1 MDELNKQSNVF
12 DYLIWRGDLS
22 FKESKINEIDI
33 VVLTQISILDLK
45 GIVPSIDEDQSIS
58 IYDAYEAFHKDER
71 DKKKIG
77 LIIPS
82 TIIRAFNKLHKL
94 HRFKHIEAMHYLED
108 ISLEDEMQISATT
121 FKISDDEYLICFS
134 GTDDTIIGW
143 KENFNMMYKFP
154 VPAQVC
160 ACDYVNKVA
169 SKHPNAKFYI
179 AGHSKGG
186 NMALYSTYTC
196 ELDVFKRIV
205 STFNYDGPGLST
217 KDESF
222 FDESRTKKILTIVP
236 QSSVVG
242 VLFDH
247 KEKIVYIRS
256 IQDGAYQHDVFSW
269 LVKGADF
276 VYEKDLT
283 REGRAIRDKTKEV
296 MSEMSELEKE
306 KFANNLYLLFSAG
319 NAYNLLDANE
329 KKKYFWD
336 AYFKMPKEERKYV
349 INPLRKLLK
358 DRDIQK
364 TVFNTFRGMIND
376 NKNTK
381 KIEKE
386 EKDKAKNLKTKS

>member
-1 MDELNKQSNVF
+1 MDELNKNSNIF
-12 DYLIWRGDLS
+12 DYLIWRGDLG
-22 FKESKINEIDI
+22 FRENKVNEIDI
-33 VVLTQISILDLK
+33 AILTQIAILNLD
-45 GIVPSIDEDQSIS
+45 GIVPGIESSESIS
-58 IYDAYEAFHKDER
+58 IADAYEAFHKDER
-71 DKKKIG
+71 DKKRIG
-77 LIIPS
+77 LIIPN
-82 TIIRAFNKLHKL
+82 TIIRAFNKIHKT
-94 HRFKHIEAMHYLED
+94 HRFKHIEAMHYIED
-108 ISLEDEMQISATT
+108 ISIEKEEQISATT
-121 FKISDDEYLICFS
+121 FKISEDEYVICFS

-143 KENFNMMYKFP
+143 KENFNMMYQFP

-160 ACDYVNKVA
+160 ACDYVNTVVK
-169 SKHPNAKFYI
+169 KHPGAKFYI
-179 AGHSKGG
+179 SGHSKGG

-196 ELDVFKRIV
+196 DEDVFKRIIA
-205 STFNYDGPGLST
+205 TYNYDGPGLST
-217 KDESF
+217 KDEEF
-222 FDESRTKKILTIVP
+222 FSDNRTKKILTIVP

-269 LVKGADF
+269 LVKGTDF

-283 REGRAIRDKTKEV
+283 KEGRAIRDKTKEV

-306 KFANNLYLLFSAG
+306 KFANNLYLLLSAG
-319 NAYNLLDANE
+319 NSSSLIDAND
-329 KKKYFWD
+329 KKKYMWD